1 MSFLFGKKNKQQANA
16 LPAATREIT
25 SSHGPGQATPPVAPN
40 VAPNGAPVRE
50 VEKIRA
56 GPQMQT
62 PTPERSVNNSL
73 SSLQNQPTGNA
84 PEPKALRDR
93 ADPNSQVYIAC
104 ELSMHRSHYASTY
117 TNCTAEF

>member
-1 MSFLFGKKNKQQANA
+1 MSFLFGKKNKQPANA
-16 LPAATREIT
+16 LPAATRDIT

-40 VAPNGAPVRE
+40 GAPVRE
-50 VEKIRA
+50 VEKTRA

-73 SSLQNQPTGNA
+73 SSLQNQPLANA

-93 ADPNSQVYIAC
+93 ADPNSQVNSTR
-104 ELSMHRSHYASTY
+104 ELSLHPSHCATH
-117 TNCTAEF
+117 TNCTKEF